1 MYMYNLD
8 KISLFIAR
16 IGSVGYMLQ
25 LNEQPAIVNWG
36 IGSFYRG
43 NLSSL
48 YDPVSQRN
56 FFQREAMHILN
67 CQEKLLYE
75 GWIQ

>member
-36 IGSFYRG
+36 IG
-43 NLSSL
+43 
-48 YDPVSQRN
+48 
-56 FFQREAMHILN
+56 
-67 CQEKLLYE
+67 
-75 GWIQ
+75 